1 MVIKIAKK
9 YFPDTPECQVSVKQK
24 NDGPIPIKLG
34 DLAGVFVLYAIG
46 GALSIFIFVS
56 EILLRKFAR
65 KIPVVI

>member
-1 MVIKIAKK
+1 MAKK

-24 NDGPIPIKLG
+24 SEGPIPIKLG

-46 GALSIFIFVS
+46 GAFSILILVF